1 MHAADNVRQFALVV
15 MLAVDILSDRPRSHL
30 PVALAAARAGAHLF
44 IEKPLANTMDEAREL
59 AESIIAVKEK
69 ITLCS
74 QCCNLTDAD
83 PCNICDG
90 GDRDRSLLCV
100 VEEPDAMAAIEES
113 GGYHGTYHVLHG
125 ALAPLDGVGPENLHL
140 NELMKR
146 INGGGI
152 KEVIIATNPDV
163 HGEATALL
171 IIKMLKG
178 KNIKITRIATGVP
191 MGGDLK
197 YVDKMTL
204 SKSLEFRR
212 GIEHQPHL
220 AADRGILDGIGN

>member
-1 MHAADNVRQFALVV
+1 MKAYAQPIKRL
-15 MLAVDILSDRPRSHL
+15 ISELSRL
-30 PVALAAARAGAHLF
+30 PGIGEKTAAR
-44 IEKPLANTMDEAREL
+44 LANHILRSGEEDVKKL
-59 AESIIAVKEK
+59 AESIIDVKRK
-69 ITLCS
+69 IKLCRN
-74 QCCNLTDAD
+74 CLNLTEAD
-83 PCNICDG
+83 VCHICHDKA
-90 GDRDRSLLCV
+90 RDHGIICV

-125 ALAPLDGVGPENLHL
+125 ALAPLDGIGPDNLHL
-140 NELMKR
+140 SELMKR

-178 KNIKITRIATGVP
+178 KSIKVTRIATGVP

-197 YVDKMTL
+197 YIDKMTL

-212 GIEHQPHL
+212 GM
-220 AADRGILDGIGN
+220 

>member
-1 MHAADNVRQFALVV
+1 MKAYAQPIKRL
-15 MLAVDILSDRPRSHL
+15 ISELSKL
-30 PVALAAARAGAHLF
+30 PG
-44 IEKPLANTMDEAREL
+44 IGEKTATRLANHILKAQDEDVRKL
-59 AESIIAVKEK
+59 AESIIDVKKK
-69 ITLCS
+69 IKLCRT
-74 QCCNLTDAD
+74 CLNLTEAD
-83 PCNICDG
+83 VCHICHDKS
-90 GDRDRSLLCV
+90 RDQGIICV

-178 KNIKITRIATGVP
+178 KNIKVTRIATGVP

-212 GIEHQPHL
+212 GM
-220 AADRGILDGIGN
+220 

>member
-1 MHAADNVRQFALVV
+1 MMKAYAQPIKRLVAE
-15 MLAVDILSDRPRSHL
+15 LAKL
-30 PVALAAARAGAHLF
+30 PGIGEKTAAR
-44 IEKPLANTMDEAREL
+44 LANHILKAAEEDVRAL
-59 AESIIAVKEK
+59 AESLIDVKKKIRLCRHCLNLSETDICHICHDKTRDQGII
-69 ITLCS
+69 
-74 QCCNLTDAD
+74 
-83 PCNICDG
+83 
-90 GDRDRSLLCV
+90 CV

-113 GGYHGTYHVLHG
+113 GSYHGTYHVLHG
-125 ALAPLDGVGPENLHL
+125 KLAPLDGVGPENLHL

-178 KNIKITRIATGVP
+178 KDVKVTRIATGVP
-191 MGGDLK
+191 LGGDLK

-212 GIEHQPHL
+212 GV
-220 AADRGILDGIGN
+220 